1 MLPFLITSKTALRAV
16 YGSTPGMVLRRGEEV
31 GDPLLITDDEVGAVI
46 R

>member
-1 MLPFLITSKTALRAV
+1 
-16 YGSTPGMVLRRGEEV
+16 MVLRRGEEV